1 MTRSSYLIAL
11 ILVVLGSPLLPAAHG
26 QEKSPAAKK
35 DTKAAPAAP
44 DAPAAPKKEAAAAPG
59 LPAVPDEVA
68 LNILVR
74 RTLLTLNDAN
84 LSNNYAVL
92 LALAGPG
99 FQSKNDVK
107 KLEQNFAELRKSGL
121 DLAPAAYLVPRLKRK
136 PEITKEGLLRLSG
149 FVPSKPVQV
158 NFEMAFQ
165 NVDKRWR
172 IDGIAVA
179 TNPVQP
185 TAAKPATPP
194 APAAGAATAP
204 AKDTA
209 PAQEKGQAKKK

>member
-11 ILVVLGSPLLPAAHG
+11 ILVLLVSALLPPAHA

-35 DTKAAPAAP
+35 DTKAAPTAP
-44 DAPAAPKKEAAAAPG
+44 APAAPKKEAAAAPG

-121 DLAPAAYLVPRLKRK
+121 DLAPAAYIVPRLKRK

-172 IDGIAVA
+172 LDGIAVS

-185 TAAKPATPP
+185 TAPGSTTSPAAAPAKPP
-194 APAAGAATAP
+194 APPAAAP
-204 AKDTA
+204 AK
-209 PAQEKGQAKKK
+209 K